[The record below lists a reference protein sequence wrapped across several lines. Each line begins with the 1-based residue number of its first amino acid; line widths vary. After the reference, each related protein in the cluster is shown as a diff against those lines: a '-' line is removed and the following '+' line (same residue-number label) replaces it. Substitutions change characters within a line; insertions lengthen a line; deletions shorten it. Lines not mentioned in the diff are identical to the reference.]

1 MISIIVP
8 CRNESAHIVRLLECL
23 RRQEWE
29 GAQWEAV
36 IADGMSDDG
45 TRETLQRYAAMD
57 PRITVIDN
65 PERIVSTGLNRAI
78 RASHG
83 DIILR
88 MDAHSEYAPDYVR
101 QCVRLLEETGAD
113 NVGGPA
119 RTKAL
124 GLLGRAIA
132 AAYHSPYSTGGARF
146 HDEAYEGPTDTVVY
160 GCWRKET
167 LIAIGLFDE
176 SLVRNQ
182 DDELNLRIVRSGG
195 KLWQSPNIR
204 SWYQP
209 RNSLAALFRQYFQ
222 YGFWKVA
229 VILKHRLPASVRHLV
244 PGAFVLA
251 NIVLPL
257 CVLVGY
263 AMAELGGV
271 ALLAKAWAALVGLY
285 FGVSIAASALTPR
298 PTEGEVRPV
307 LPLVYATYHFSY
319 GLGFLAGIVY
329 FLLAGKGAPGVPGA
343 FTQLTR

>member
-23 RRQEWE
+23 RGQEWA
-29 GAQWEAV
+29 GAEWEAI

-45 TRETLQRYAAMD
+45 TRETLERYAAAD
-57 PRITVIDN
+57 SRISVIAN

-78 RASHG
+78 RASRG
-83 DIILR
+83 DIIIR

-101 QCVRLLEETGAD
+101 QCVRVLEETGAD

-119 RTKAL
+119 RTKAR

-146 HDEAYEGPTDTVVY
+146 HDEAFEGPADTVVY

-182 DDELNLRIVRSGG
+182 DDELNLRIARSGG
-195 KLWQSPNIR
+195 KLWQSPKIR

-229 VILKHRLPASVRHLV
+229 VILKHKLPASVRHLV

-251 NIVLPL
+251 NVVLAL
-257 CVLVGY
+257 CVLGSAVAGW
-263 AMAELGGV
+263 GGGF
-271 ALLAKAWAALVGLY
+271 LLAKAWAALVALY
-285 FGVSIAASALTPR
+285 FGISIAASALTPR
-298 PTEGEVRPV
+298 PAGGEVRPL

-329 FLLAGKGAPGVPGA
+329 FLLVGKGAPGAPAA
-343 FTQLTR
+343 FTQLSR

>member
-1 MISIIVP
+1 
-8 CRNESAHIVRLLECL
+8 
-23 RRQEWE
+23 
-29 GAQWEAV
+29 
-36 IADGMSDDG
+36 MSDDG
-45 TRETLQRYAAMD
+45 TRETLARYASMD
-57 PRITVIDN
+57 SRITVIDN

-78 RASHG
+78 WASRG

-88 MDAHSEYAPDYVR
+88 MDAHSEYAPDYVC
-101 QCVRLLEETGAD
+101 QCVRVLEETGAG

-119 RTKAL
+119 RTKAR

-132 AAYHSPYSTGGARF
+132 AAYHSPYSTGGAKF
-146 HDEAYEGPTDTVVY
+146 HDEGYEGPTDTVVY
-160 GCWRKET
+160 GCWHKAT

-195 KLWQSPNIR
+195 RLWQSPRIR

-229 VILKHRLPASVRHLV
+229 VIRKHRLPASVRHLV

-257 CVLVGY
+257 GVLGY
-263 AMAELGGV
+263 ALAGSGGGV
-271 ALLAKAWAALVGLY
+271 LFAEAWAALAALY
-285 FGVSIAASALTPR
+285 CGVSIAASALTPR
-298 PTEGEVRPV
+298 PNGGEVWPV

-319 GLGFLAGIVY
+319 GLGFLAGAVY
-329 FLLAGKGAPGVPGA
+329 FLLIGRGASGAPGA
-343 FTQLTR
+343 FTQLSR

>member
-8 CRNESAHIVRLLECL
+8 CRNESAHIVRLLECV
-23 RRQEWE
+23 RRQEWG
-29 GAQWEAV
+29 GAQWEAIV
-36 IADGMSDDG
+36 ADGMSDDG
-45 TRETLQRYAAMD
+45 TRETLARYASMD
-57 PRITVIDN
+57 SRITVIDN

-78 RASHG
+78 RASRG

-101 QCVRLLEETGAD
+101 QCVRVLEETGAD

-119 RTKAL
+119 RTKAR

-132 AAYHSPYSTGGARF
+132 AAYHSPYSTGGAKF
-146 HDEAYEGPTDTVVY
+146 HNDGYEGPTDTVVY
-160 GCWRKET
+160 GCWRKAT

-176 SLVRNQ
+176 FLVRNQ
-182 DDELNLRIVRSGG
+182 DDELNLRIVRAGG
-195 KLWQSPNIR
+195 RLWQSPKIR
-204 SWYQP
+204 SWYRP

-251 NIVLPL
+251 NLFFPLVLLGIV
-257 CVLVGY
+257 VAG
-263 AMAELGGV
+263 AGGG
-271 ALLAKAWAALVGLY
+271 ALFARVWAVFAGLY
-285 FGVSIAASALTPR
+285 FGASIVASVLTPC
-298 PTEGEVRPV
+298 PNGAQVRPV

-319 GLGFLAGIVY
+319 GLGFLAGAVY
-329 FLLAGKGAPGVPGA
+329 FLLAGRGAPEAPGA
-343 FTQLTR
+343 FTQLSR